1 MPMPRTIHPGETLS
15 AMLGEHRI
23 TQFRLAQAIGVPPRR
38 ISEIV
43 RERRPI
49 TADTALRLGRALGT
63 TAQFWLRLQAAYDLE
78 RAHEAAGGDID
89 VIEPLVSSA
98 PPDARQ
104 AMMQALEDEHGRP
117 GGLLRL
123 PEALRWLLTR

>member
-1 MPMPRTIHPGETLS
+1 MPRTIHPGETLS

-63 TAQFWLRLQAAYDLE
+63 TAQFWLRLQEAHDLE
-78 RAHEAAGGDID
+78 RAPDAAGEDID
-89 VIEPLVSSA
+89 VIEPLVSRPA
-98 PPDARQ
+98 GAGQ
-104 AMMQALEDEHGRP
+104 AMMQALEDDMEARP
-117 GGLLRL
+117 RVYRRL
-123 PEALRWLLTR
+123 AAS